1 MFSLKS
7 KWIALLCSAALIP
20 VGALH
25 AQDSKALL
33 DVLIKKGIL
42 TSAEAKEIQKE
53 ATASTSKSQTKIGGK
68 IYFDVTSIDAKTAA
82 GTKVDPSGVGVDVKR
97 FYVQVDHT
105 FDKVWK
111 ASIKSDAGYSSSTGT
126 TALFI
131 KTAYVQATLSPEA
144 IIQFGSADMPWI
156 PFDEGLYGLRY
167 VENTLADRDHV
178 GNSAD
183 WGVHFLGKNG
193 VVSYNFAAVNG
204 GGYKKP
210 GRSKS
215 LDFEGRVSIEPV
227 KGFTAAVGAYSGKL
241 AKDLEGVTP
250 TRTATRFNA
259 LLAYV
264 CPDFRVG
271 GELYTQENWGKT
283 TGTVSDKGDGMSLW
297 TTVHLSGP
305 YSVFA
310 RYDSTKPSKTVSPNL
325 KNEYFNLGFQWA
337 VMKGLD
343 MSLVYKNAKVDNPT
357 SATTV
362 TDYNEFGLFAQ
373 AAF

>member
-42 TSAEAKEIQKE
+42 TSAEAQEIQKE
-53 ATASTSKSQTKIGGK
+53 ASASAAKSKTTIGGK
-68 IYFDVTSIDAKTAA
+68 LYFDVSSIDAKTSTGSKNSA
-82 GTKVDPSGVGVDVKR
+82 SGFGADVKR
-97 FYVQVDHT
+97 FYVQVDHS

-111 ASIKSDAGYSSSTGT
+111 ASIKTDAGYSSSTGT

-131 KTAYVQATLSPEA
+131 KSAYVQATLSPEA
-144 IIQFGSADMPWI
+144 IFQIGSSDMPWI

-183 WGVHFLGKNG
+183 WGLHFLGKNG
-193 VVSYNFAAVNG
+193 MVSYNFAMVNG
-204 GGYKKP
+204 GGYKNP
-210 GRSKS
+210 TRSKS
-215 LDFEGRVSIEPV
+215 MDFEGRVSIEPV
-227 KGFTAAVGAYSGKL
+227 KGLTAAIGAYSGKL
-241 AKDLEGVTP
+241 GKDFEGVSP
-250 TRTATRFNA
+250 TRNATRFNA

-264 CPDFRVG
+264 TPDFRVG

-283 TGTVSDKGDGMSLW
+283 TGTVTDKGDGMSLW
-297 TTVHLSGP
+297 TTVHIDGP

-325 KNEYFNLGFQWA
+325 KQDYFNLGFQWA
-337 VMKGLD
+337 VIKGLD
-343 MSLVYKNAKVDNPT
+343 LALVYKHAKVDNPT
-357 SATTV
+357 SASTV
-362 TDYNEFGLFAQ
+362 TDYNEFGMFGQ
-373 AAF
+373 VAF